1 MSDPMV
7 IKVNFSLGGELEIK
21 DFGDDYVSF
30 RNQDEMKRYHKKMAI
45 KFIERLIDQKGVEH
59 FDLQMVTKARDM
71 VESDFPPVK
80 ETVGD
85 NEPPF

>member
-1 MSDPMV
+1 
-7 IKVNFSLGGELEIK
+7 
-21 DFGDDYVSF
+21 
-30 RNQDEMKRYHKKMAI
+30 MAI
-45 KFIERLIDQKGVEH
+45 KFITRLIEKNGIEH

-71 VESDFPPVK
+71 VDSDFPPIK

>member
-1 MSDPMV
+1 MSDAMV

-45 KFIERLIDQKGVEH
+45 KFITRLIEKNGIEH

-71 VESDFPPVK
+71 VDSDFPPIK

>member
-1 MSDPMV
+1 MNK
-7 IKVNFSLGGELEIK
+7 IKPHELEPNKEII
-21 DFGDDYVSF
+21 DIHI
-30 RNQDEMKRYHKKMAI
+30 E
-45 KFIERLIDQKGVEH
+45 FIERLIDQKGVEH